1 MDVMIR
7 SRVTSADSWYERDTD
22 RAHHADRRREDAR
35 PKTSGDSCANH
46 FEFFVETVLAKG
58 KKPEHGVVKVKCTH
72 CQE

>member
-1 MDVMIR
+1 MPTAAEKM
-7 SRVTSADSWYERDTD
+7 
-22 RAHHADRRREDAR
+22 HGL
-35 PKTSGDSCANH
+35 KTSGDSCANH